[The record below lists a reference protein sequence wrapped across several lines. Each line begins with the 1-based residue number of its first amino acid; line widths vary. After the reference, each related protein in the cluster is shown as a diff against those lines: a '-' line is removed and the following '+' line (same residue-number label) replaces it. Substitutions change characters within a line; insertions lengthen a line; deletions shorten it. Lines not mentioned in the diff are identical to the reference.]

1 MILADLGCEISTLAV
16 DMNGKV
22 FQTGS
27 SDGNTFLSS
36 NPEIGIKFR
45 GYFGE
50 LQEFSYFVNFI
61 GDGPLFTCTLSLI
74 HYCYGYMIHINN
86 RSKSSTDL

>member
-16 DMNGKV
+16 DMNSKV

-27 SDGNTFLSS
+27 SDGNQFLSS

-45 GYFGE
+45 VYFGE
-50 LQEFSYFVNFI
+50 LQEFSYFHKFYRKWSFI
-61 GDGPLFTCTLSLI
+61 YMHFDPLLLWI
-74 HYCYGYMIHINN
+74 YDPY
-86 RSKSSTDL
+86 K